1 MLRTSAVPPGPG
13 AGGFPAAPD
22 VERLDDILRLPPGR
36 QREQEILR
44 VVAGLSAS
52 LAAMH
57 EGGRAHGGICPDA
70 VVRDGQGFAVL
81 APPFDAAPDDE
92 DAARHAGYAAFEQ
105 YTDDPGHSCGPWTDV
120 YGLAALAYFL
130 ATGAAPPGALA
141 RRVRD
146 DCPPLD
152 EWHPGAYRAAFCA
165 AVDEGLA
172 MEAQARPRTAAALA
186 AAMGVIPPAV
196 PAPAAV
202 SVAAPV
208 EDPEPDM
215 TAPSLMMETPAGDL
229 ADPPPAA
236 ARLTAMRPEH
246 PTRARRML
254 PLAVAGLLLLAAGGY
269 AWLPPAQ
276 PPVELAG
283 VAPPQAQQQP
293 QPQSEPPSQ
302 PPPQPLPPSEPQ
314 PQPAPAPTPPT
325 PPDSPAAALPAS
337 PPQAAAT
344 GSTMPSASPKPDSAP
359 EPEAAAAPAASEP
372 AAPAT
377 PPPQA
382 APVTVRVA
390 VRPWGEVVVNGRSRG
405 VSPPLRELS
414 LPPGRYQVTVRNASA
429 GDYRMTLTVA
439 PGRPVSIT
447 HEFE

>member
-1 MLRTSAVPPGPG
+1 VPPGPG
-13 AGGFPAAPD
+13 AAGFPAASD
-22 VERLDDILRLPPGR
+22 AERLDDILRMPPGR
-36 QREQEILR
+36 LREQEILR

-52 LAAMH
+52 LAALH
-57 EGGRAHGGICPDA
+57 EAGRAHGGICPDA
-70 VVRDGQGFAVL
+70 VVREGQGVAVL
-81 APPFDAAPDDE
+81 ARPSDAVADDE
-92 DAARHAGYAAFEQ
+92 DAVRQAGYAAFEQ
-105 YTDDPGHSCGPWTDV
+105 YTDDPEHSCGPWTDV

-146 DCPPLD
+146 DCLPLD
-152 EWHPGAYRAAFCA
+152 AWQPGAYRAAFCA
-165 AVDEGLA
+165 AVDAGLA
-172 MEAQARPRTAAALA
+172 MDEQARPRTAAALA
-186 AAMGVIPPAV
+186 AAMGVVPPAA
-196 PAPAAV
+196 PAPQAA

-208 EDPEPDM
+208 EDLEPDM
-215 TAPSLMMETPAGDL
+215 AAPSLMAETLADEF

-246 PTRARRML
+246 PARARRTL
-254 PLAVAGLLLLAAGGY
+254 PLAVAGLLLLSAGGY
-269 AWLPPAQ
+269 AWLRPAQ

-283 VAPPQAQQQP
+283 VAPPQAQR
-293 QPQSEPPSQ
+293 QSEPPSQ
-302 PPPQPLPPSEPQ
+302 PPPQPQPQSEPQ
-314 PQPAPAPTPPT
+314 AQPAPAPTPPT
-325 PPDSPAAALPAS
+325 LPDSPAAAVPAS
-337 PPQAAAT
+337 PPSAT
-344 GSTMPSASPKPDSAP
+344 AGSAMPSASPKPESVP
-359 EPEAAAAPAASEP
+359 EPEAAAAAPAASEP
-372 AAPAT
+372 AAPMT

-390 VRPWGEVVVNGRSRG
+390 VRPWGEVLVNGRSRG

-439 PGRPVSIT
+439 AGRPASIT